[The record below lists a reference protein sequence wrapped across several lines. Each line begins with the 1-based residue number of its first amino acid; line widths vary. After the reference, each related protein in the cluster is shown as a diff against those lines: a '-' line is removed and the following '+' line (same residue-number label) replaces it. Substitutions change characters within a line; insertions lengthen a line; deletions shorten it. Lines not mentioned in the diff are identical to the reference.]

1 MKRRLNILCIL
12 VFLVLGYSL
21 YATGYQLGAGIKAG
35 LNLGKQQVE
44 KIKEHR
50 EPVFAGDYRLIDI
63 VPTTALWQPD
73 SVYNVKTGEEVPVMY
88 TGMAVQVDK
97 THNLLF
103 LVVSGTCSLLNM
115 LFTLGALVFF
125 VRLMLSINKS
135 DIFEWKNV
143 RRLRWLGG
151 FLIAVFICTS
161 LPKLMSYWG
170 IKEVFGMEHY
180 MVAPLA
186 LLLTDLLL
194 GLGCLIVGET
204 FAIGLKMKEEQDLT
218 I

>member
-1 MKRRLNILCIL
+1 
-12 VFLVLGYSL
+12 
-21 YATGYQLGAGIKAG
+21 
-35 LNLGKQQVE
+35 
-44 KIKEHR
+44 
-50 EPVFAGDYRLIDI
+50 
-63 VPTTALWQPD
+63 
-73 SVYNVKTGEEVPVMY
+73 MY
-88 TGMAVQVDK
+88 TEMVVQVDK
-97 THNLLF
+97 THNILF

-115 LFTLGALVFF
+115 LFTLGALIFF
-125 VRLMLSINKS
+125 VKLMLSINKS

-151 FLIAVFICTS
+151 FLIAVFICTA
-161 LPKLMSYWG
+161 LPELMSYWG

-186 LLLTDLLL
+186 LQLTDLLL
-194 GLGCLIVGET
+194 GLGCLIVAET